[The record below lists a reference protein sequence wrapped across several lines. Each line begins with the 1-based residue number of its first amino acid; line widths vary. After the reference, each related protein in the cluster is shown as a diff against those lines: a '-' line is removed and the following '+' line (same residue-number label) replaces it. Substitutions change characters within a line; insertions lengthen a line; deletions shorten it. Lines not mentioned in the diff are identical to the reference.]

1 MKNSNIFFLFIIL
14 SYLKPLLII
23 KNKFQSNISLSS
35 IICCNEFN
43 KIVFDYLSLMI
54 FCLLVYEIN
63 RNNFYSLLV
72 MITFSIGCLKMLCY
86 NESNIKHILYAS
98 LTFISLLIF
107 MIIHNNKNSLL
118 SILLY
123 IQIILFFILL
133 YNLKIKTTIIM
144 IESLVLI
151 NFGIYFSVLHFI
163 DK

>member
-1 MKNSNIFFLFIIL
+1 
-14 SYLKPLLII
+14 
-23 KNKFQSNISLSS
+23 
-35 IICCNEFN
+35 
-43 KIVFDYLSLMI
+43 MI

-63 RNNFYSLLV
+63 RNNFYSFLV

-86 NESNIKHILYAS
+86 NESNIKHILYSS
-98 LTFISLLIF
+98 LTFISLLVF

-123 IQIILFFILL
+123 IQIILFLILL
-133 YNLKIKTTIIM
+133 YNLKIKTTIIR